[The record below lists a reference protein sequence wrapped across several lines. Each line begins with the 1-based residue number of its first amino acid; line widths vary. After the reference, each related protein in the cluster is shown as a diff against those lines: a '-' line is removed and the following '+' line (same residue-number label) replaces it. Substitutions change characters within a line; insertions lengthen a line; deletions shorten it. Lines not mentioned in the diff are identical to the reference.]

1 MRSISVACEHRA
13 ATTAAARGG
22 LRIARVVVAI
32 WLVGAAEARAQTA
45 QIAAPAPVPEQ
56 SARHTHAHADR
67 VILVPT
73 AETHPAG
80 TLFLSSYEIIVPAI
94 GYAITDRMH
103 ASITGLTDLDN
114 AFFELNLKAN
124 LLRSPVLRVA
134 VTSSIDY
141 ARGEDDDE
149 LLFGRA
155 GATVQL
161 CFELACRTSL
171 SLSAMVV
178 AHDELDTILPM
189 GLGAGFTAQL
199 GEDLFALLE
208 YSALINAAREFEFVD
223 LPVYLVGYGLRIAP
237 KPSWA
242 LDLTLL
248 RSMESDGEVRAGDA
262 GLFELLGVPFLAF
275 TYRFLP
281 DAR

>member
-1 MRSISVACEHRA
+1 M
-13 ATTAAARGG
+13 TGTA
-22 LRIARVVVAI
+22 
-32 WLVGAAEARAQTA
+32 ARAQL
-45 QIAAPAPVPEQ
+45 QIALAALVLVSHAAVVARAQSTQIAQGAASEPIPRQ

-80 TLFLSSYEIIVPAI
+80 TLFLTSYEIVVPAV
-94 GYAITDRMH
+94 GYAVTDRMH
-103 ASITGLTDLDN
+103 ASLTGLTDFDS

-124 LLRSPVLRVA
+124 VLRSRLLRVA
-134 VTSSIDY
+134 LTSSIDY
-141 ARGEDDDE
+141 ARGEDDGE

-155 GATVQL
+155 GGTAQF

-171 SLSAMVV
+171 SLSAMV
-178 AHDELDTILPM
+178 ALHDELATILPL

-199 GEDLFALLE
+199 GDDLYALLE
-208 YSALINAAREFEFVD
+208 YSGLFNAAREFEFVD

-237 KPSWA
+237 APSWA

-248 RSMESDGEVRAGDA
+248 RSMESDDEVRAGDA
-262 GLFELLGVPFLAF
+262 GLFDLLGVPFVAF
-275 TYRFLP
+275 TYRWKP
-281 DAR
+281 WEG